1 MITASGMLR
10 TNTHSNTHS
19 THTPT
24 HSNNANTN
32 TNRLPPM
39 ARTKQTARKSTGG
52 KAPRKQLACKAA
64 RNSAPI
70 KLPHVSDG
78 YTPKELLEMLERSPD
93 LYLQVTESFRRKF
106 SRAADGLKGL
116 KANEWFKELLRRKIR
131 RMWTR
136 MPRIRRRGEARSEA
150 PEREAVPLVEPLTND
165 ERLEEFLMVCQDRG
179 RK

>member
-1 MITASGMLR
+1 MNKHTLKQR
-10 TNTHSNTHS
+10 EYTHAN
-19 THTPT
+19 T

-32 TNRLPPM
+32 THRLPPM
-39 ARTKQTARKSTGG
+39 ARTKQTARISTGG

-64 RNSAPI
+64 RNSAPTEI

-78 YTPKELLEMLERSPD
+78 YTPKVLLELLDGSPD
-93 LYLQVTESFRRKF
+93 LYLQVTESFRREF
-106 SRAADGLKGL
+106 SLAADGLKGL

-150 PEREAVPLVEPLTND
+150 PERMAVPLVEPLTD
-165 ERLEEFLMVCQDRG
+165 RERLEEFVMVCEDRS
-179 RK
+179 RR